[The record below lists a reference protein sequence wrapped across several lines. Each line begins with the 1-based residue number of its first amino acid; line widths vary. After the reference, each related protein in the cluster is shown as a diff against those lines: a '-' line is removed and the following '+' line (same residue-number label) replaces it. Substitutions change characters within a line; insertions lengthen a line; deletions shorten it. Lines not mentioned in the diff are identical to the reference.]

1 MIWGGGRSQIGRFGL
16 NGQFIFFLQQ
26 YNLVEVLN
34 KSDRHIKE
42 LLNDYITS
50 IHAHLVKFTVDIQ
63 KEFARK
69 GINITFR
76 G

>member
-1 MIWGGGRSQIGRFGL
+1 M
-16 NGQFIFFLQQ
+16 
-26 YNLVEVLN
+26 EVLN

-50 IHAHLVKFTVDIQ
+50 IHAHLVQFTDDIQ